1 MSDMATSKLGKPL
14 FTECAGPR
22 FQLRDYNMLIPERRA

>member
-1 MSDMATSKLGKPL
+1 MSNMAIPKLGKPL
-14 FTECAGPR
+14 FTKCDGPR